1 MPEEHVD
8 VKGTVKEAIEELE
21 NTAQLMRTDEIIK
34 ECKLRGIAENEV
46 SIAIDE
52 LIEDNYIH
60 VVEGTD
66 GLIAR
71 TIWQDYSPAL
81 EDHPEW

>member
-60 VVEGTD
+60 VVEGTG